1 MTTQHRRYP
10 DGDPGRPSRDA
21 DRESRLTTLEGRVE
35 HLEKELEGLQDA
47 LYRQATLADEQ
58 IGELR
63 KRIEPDQIARDLTQD
78 ARQRG
83 L

>member
-1 MTTQHRRYP
+1 M
-10 DGDPGRPSRDA
+10 
-21 DRESRLTTLEGRVE
+21 TLEGRVE